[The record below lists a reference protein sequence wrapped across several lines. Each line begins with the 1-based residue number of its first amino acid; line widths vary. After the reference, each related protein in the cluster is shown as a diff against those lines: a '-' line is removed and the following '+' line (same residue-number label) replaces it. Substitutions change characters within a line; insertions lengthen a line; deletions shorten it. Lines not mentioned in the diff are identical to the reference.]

1 MNLDFILEQLSKD
14 LPDEQREAFK
24 AFKVQYTT
32 YRKTLTSKQRDIL
45 DGRGDYSLL
54 VERMFS
60 VPDLCTNQVFLVD
73 KTTLNAL
80 MMGIEQ
86 VVASPK
92 GKGVQYDSAGETF
105 LSNQFPNAIE
115 ALKSAGLSLLSL
127 KNHGVNGLGIACGN
141 VNEREHQLVKIV
153 LPIAQL
159 NSHKKLSNL
168 DNILFKI

>member
-1 MNLDFILEQLSKD
+1 MIEFILEQLSKD

-24 AFKVQYTT
+24 AFKVTYVA
-32 YRKTLTSKQRDIL
+32 YRKTLTPKQRDIL

-60 VPDLCTNQVFLVD
+60 IPDLCTNQVFLVD

-80 MMGIEQ
+80 MMGIEN
-86 VVASPK
+86 VVSSPK
-92 GKGVQYDSAGETF
+92 AKGIQYDSAGETF
-105 LSNQFPNAIE
+105 ISNQFPNAIE
-115 ALKSAGLSLLSL
+115 VLKSAGLSLLSL
-127 KNHGVNGLGIACGN
+127 KKYGVNGLGIACGN

-159 NSHKKLSNL
+159 NSNKKLSNL

>member
-1 MNLDFILEQLSKD
+1 MNLEFILEQLSKD
-14 LPDEQREAFK
+14 LPNEQREAFK
-24 AFKVQYTT
+24 TFKATYVA

-45 DGRGDYSLL
+45 DGRGYYSLL

-105 LSNQFPNAIE
+105 ISNQFPNAIE

-127 KNHGVNGLGIACGN
+127 KKYGVNGLSIACGN
-141 VNEREHQLVKIV
+141 ANEREHQLVKII
-153 LPIAQL
+153 LPITQPDA
-159 NSHKKLSNL
+159 NKKLSNL